1 MNALSSYKV
10 FDIAFRSV
18 ALILSLLLFAFI
30 MVAGAQAALAAS
42 LKPQA
47 VLTKDVLTVG
57 DIFDNAGR
65 NANYVL
71 GPAPQP
77 GKDMVLNTST
87 LLRIAM
93 AMDLKWQPASS
104 MDQIVV
110 TRSATLVPAD
120 RVDAIL
126 SNALRDKVIDA
137 KFTLDTG
144 ATSLEMIL
152 PHDAAPTV
160 EVTNV
165 TFNQRTN
172 RFEATVSAPSAAQ
185 PLKQMVVTGSV
196 RAMTTI
202 PVLRHSLRHGDII
215 SESDLEYVDFY
226 TAEIQPDT
234 LLKAEDVIGM
244 TPRRMATPGKA
255 LRVTEILAPQLI
267 SRGEMV
273 TIILD
278 DGPLRLTASGKA
290 MQNGAKGDIIRI
302 VNNSSNRSLDGI
314 VSGSGEVIVRQ

>member
-1 MNALSSYKV
+1 MTAFSTFRI
-10 FDIAFRSV
+10 FDTAFRSV
-18 ALILSLLLFAFI
+18 ILLLSLILFAFLMI
-30 MVAGAQAALAAS
+30 AGARSALAAS

-57 DIFDNAGR
+57 DLFDNAGR
-65 NANYVL
+65 NAEYVL

-93 AMDLKWQPASS
+93 ALDLQWQPSSS

-110 TRSATLVPAD
+110 TRSATVIPAET
-120 RVDAIL
+120 V
-126 SNALRDKVIDA
+126 SNTLANTLRDKIVDE

-144 ATSLEMIL
+144 ATNLEMIL
-152 PHDAAPTV
+152 PHDVSPTI
-160 EVTNV
+160 EITKTAYNP
-165 TFNQRTN
+165 RTN
-172 RFEATVSAPSAAQ
+172 RFEATISAPSAAQ
-185 PLKQMVVTGSV
+185 PVKQMTVTGSV

-202 PVLRHSLRHGDII
+202 PVLKSSLRNGDII
-215 SESDLEYVDFY
+215 GESDLDYVDFY

-234 LLKAEDVIGM
+234 LLKAEDLIGM
-244 TPRRMATPGKA
+244 TPRRMATPAKA

-267 SRGEMV
+267 GRGENV
-273 TIILD
+273 TIILNE
-278 DGPLRLTASGKA
+278 GPLRLTASGKA
-290 MQNGAKGDIIRI
+290 MQNGAKGDVIRI
-302 VNNSSNRSLDGI
+302 VNNSSNRPLDGI

>member
-1 MNALSSYKV
+1 MTSSSYKI
-10 FDIAFRSV
+10 FDTAFRAA
-18 ALILSLLLFAFI
+18 ALLVSLALFAFL
-30 MVAGAQAALAAS
+30 MVAGAQSALAAS
-42 LKPQA
+42 LKSQA

-77 GKDMVLNTST
+77 GKDMVLNTAT

-93 AMDLKWQPASS
+93 AMDLQWQPSTS
-104 MDQIVV
+104 LDQIVIS
-110 TRSATLVPAD
+110 RSATVIPAET
-120 RVDAIL
+120 VNATL
-126 SNALRDKVIDA
+126 SNALRDKIIDE

-144 ATSLEMIL
+144 AMDLEIVL
-152 PHDAAPTV
+152 PHDAAATV
-160 EVTNV
+160 EITKTAYNP
-165 TFNQRTN
+165 RTN
-172 RFEATVSAPSAAQ
+172 RFEATISAPSAAQ

-202 PVLRHSLRHGDII
+202 PVLKSSLRNGDII
-215 SESDLEYVDFY
+215 GESDLDYVDFY

-255 LRVTEILAPQLI
+255 LRATEILAPQLI
-267 SRGEMV
+267 GRGETV
-273 TIILD
+273 TIILN

-290 MQNGAKGDIIRI
+290 MQNGAKGDVIRI
-302 VNNSSNRSLDGI
+302 VNNSSNRAVDGV
-314 VSGSGEVIVRQ
+314 VSGSGEVIIRQ